1 MRYGLAAI
9 SLLVTATG
17 CEDATSPRTLPS
29 KVSVTGA
36 VRDTLGLPII
46 GAIVAYDL
54 VDPSLSAGA
63 VHADMQADPQEIQ
76 TDDAGR
82 FRAEVDL
89 SLRDEDTIFVSI
101 FSPYCTGS
109 GYGPSTP
116 LDIGHRTSADTVFQ
130 LNITLPIEAP
140 RPSPTAERLCAHDRH
155 PDFFFRYM
163 TILDLDSTSYLVSSS
178 GTLFGGRWNHYT
190 SGSTIGDV
198 GSFTG
203 VVTSTAVVLDLTY
216 DTPHA
221 PCGPAE
227 RLVGAVLPSGQ
238 WGVLQNVT
246 DASCPVGT
254 LKLAF
259 APY

>member
-9 SLLVTATG
+9 SLFVTVTG
-17 CEDATSPRTLPS
+17 CEDATSPRPLPS
-29 KVSVTGA
+29 RVSVTGA

-46 GAIVAYDL
+46 GAIVAFDL
-54 VDPSLSAGA
+54 VDPSLPAGG
-63 VHADMQADPQEIQ
+63 VHADTQAAPQEIQ
-76 TDDAGR
+76 TDDAGG
-82 FRAEVDL
+82 FRVELDL
-89 SLRDEDTIFVSI
+89 SMGDADTIFVSV
-101 FSPYCTGS
+101 FSPYCTG
-109 GYGPSTP
+109 GYGAPIP
-116 LDIGHRTSADTVFQ
+116 IDIRHRTSADTVFQ
-130 LNITLPIEAP
+130 LSITLPIEAP
-140 RPSPTAERLCAHDRH
+140 RPSPTATRLCAHDRH
-155 PDFFFRYM
+155 PDFFFRYN
-163 TILDLDSTSYLVSSS
+163 TILDLDTALYLASSS

-238 WGVLQNVT
+238 WGVLQNV
-246 DASCPVGT
+246 AHPSCPVGT

>member
-1 MRYGLAAI
+1 MRYGLVAL

-17 CEDATSPRTLPS
+17 CEDVSSPGPLPS
-29 KVSVTGA
+29 RVSVTGV

-46 GAIVAYDL
+46 GTIVAYTHVQTAPEEEL
-54 VDPSLSAGA
+54 
-63 VHADMQADPQEIQ
+63 Q

-82 FRAEVDL
+82 YRAEADL
-89 SLRDEDTIFVSI
+89 SLLDADTIFVSI
-101 FSPYCTGS
+101 FSPYCGG
-109 GYGPSTP
+109 GYGPP
-116 LDIGHRTSADTVFQ
+116 IPVDIRHRTSADTVFQ
-130 LNITLPIEAP
+130 LDITLPIQAP

-155 PDFFFRYM
+155 PDFFFTYN
-163 TILDLDSTSYLVSSS
+163 TLLELDSTQYLVGSS
-178 GTLFGGRWNHYT
+178 GTLFGGRWEHHT

-198 GSFTG
+198 GSFSG

-221 PCGPAE
+221 PCGPTE

-238 WGVLQNVT
+238 WGVLQNVS